1 MDQNRNYTSEAEQGT
16 AEKAAGKF
24 TKSAFE
30 WMEDLTFMLVLVAVI
45 FTFVLRLITVD
56 GTSMLPNYSDGDR
69 VLVTGDIIGAK
80 QGDVVIINNVLD
92 GPIIKRVIATEGQVV
107 DFDAQNKSV
116 LIDGVPL
123 DDSQFGVQNGIT
135 EISWSNYNMLE
146 FPATVPEGCVFVLG
160 DNRVL
165 SLDSRFADV
174 GMIDTRNILGKAL
187 FKVFPL
193 NEISVAD

>member
-1 MDQNRNYTSEAEQGT
+1 MDQDNYQTTET
-16 AEKAAGKF
+16 EKAVPEKMAGRF

-45 FTFVLRLITVD
+45 FTFILRLITVD

-69 VLVTGDIIGAK
+69 VLVTGDIIGVK

-135 EISWSNYNMLE
+135 EISWSNYNMLD
-146 FPATVPEGCVFVLG
+146 FPATVPDGCVFVLG

-187 FKVFPL
+187 IKVFPL
-193 NEISVAD
+193 NEISLAD

>member
-1 MDQNRNYTSEAEQGT
+1 MDRDMNNMSELEKDIPEKT
-16 AEKAAGKF
+16 AGRF

-30 WMEDLTFMLVLVAVI
+30 WMEDLTFMLVLVAII
-45 FTFVLRLITVD
+45 FTFILRLITVD

-69 VLVTGDIIGAK
+69 VLVTGDIISVK
-80 QGDVVIINNVLD
+80 QGDVVIINNVLG
-92 GPIIKRVIATEGQVV
+92 GPIIKRVIATEGQTV
-107 DFDAQNKSV
+107 DFDAKNKTV

-123 DDSQFGVQNGIT
+123 DDSRFGVQNGIT

-187 FKVFPL
+187 IKVFPL
-193 NEISVAD
+193 NEISLAD